1 MPQLDKYIFFSQIIS
16 LTFFFTLIY
25 IFIRG
30 TMVPKISKVL
40 KYRTK
45 KLNKFNNR
53 LTRYLKHVNTS
64 KVTVEKKNK
73 KYLQFIAER
82 LVIFIRVYKER
93 SMAQITSLHNT
104 LFTDIKNND
113 KILDTVIKN
122 KGELKR
128 FDSILK

>member
-1 MPQLDKYIFFSQIIS
+1 
-16 LTFFFTLIY
+16 
-25 IFIRG
+25 
-30 TMVPKISKVL
+30 MVPKISKVL